1 MAFTGII
8 GFILGL
14 FIFVLAVSSLLV
26 GAFPDDAPE
35 TPKADSKG
43 TGKVETGDTNL
54 ADIKMSTEAEGKNV
68 KSSTSMEATSS
79 QEKGSTKGEAKTEV
93 KGSRKKR

>member
-1 MAFTGII
+1 M
-8 GFILGL
+8 
-14 FIFVLAVSSLLV
+14 
-26 GAFPDDAPE
+26 
-35 TPKADSKG
+35 
-43 TGKVETGDTNL
+43 ETGDTNL

>member
-1 MAFTGII
+1 MSKLTYV
-8 GFILGL
+8 LLTGL

-43 TGKVETGDTNL
+43 TGKVSLFIYFN
-54 ADIKMSTEAEGKNV
+54 
-68 KSSTSMEATSS
+68 
-79 QEKGSTKGEAKTEV
+79 
-93 KGSRKKR
+93 RKCIYFLV